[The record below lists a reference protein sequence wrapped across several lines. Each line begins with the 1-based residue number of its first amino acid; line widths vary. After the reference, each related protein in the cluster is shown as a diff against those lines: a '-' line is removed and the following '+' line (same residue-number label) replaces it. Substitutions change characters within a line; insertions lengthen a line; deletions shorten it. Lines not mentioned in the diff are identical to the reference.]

1 MEGIGH
7 NVRNADSRQGERT
20 AAMRMG
26 IKPSSRRPHCA
37 QPSGLTLSEICPRK
51 VRGVR
56 LAQAAELVAAEI
68 GEAEL
73 LGIELRV
80 VFDREQN
87 PKVPPSKGPRRA

>member
-7 NVRNADSRQGERT
+7 DVRNAYSRQGEQT

-37 QPSGLTLSEICPRK
+37 QPSGLALSEICPRE

-56 LAQAAELVAAEI
+56 LAQAAGLVAVEI
-68 GEAEL
+68 GEAGL
-73 LGIELRV
+73 LGIELQV
-80 VFDREQN
+80 AVD
-87 PKVPPSKGPRRA
+87 